1 MTVIE
6 LNDTD
11 AAALKA
17 KAAAQGLSLQEWLK
31 EMAMPEPKKDP
42 QVVTGKAL
50 ELPLRHLGVM
60 GPLHRRDIY
69 DDAR

>member
-17 KAAAQGLSLQEWLK
+17 KAAAQGLTLEDWFKKLAATDTVAPDKSLLQFFRDSPLVGL
-31 EMAMPEPKKDP
+31 EMEFERDRDA
-42 QVVTGKAL
+42 G
-50 ELPLRHLGVM
+50 
-60 GPLHRRDIY
+60 RDI
-69 DDAR
+69 AL